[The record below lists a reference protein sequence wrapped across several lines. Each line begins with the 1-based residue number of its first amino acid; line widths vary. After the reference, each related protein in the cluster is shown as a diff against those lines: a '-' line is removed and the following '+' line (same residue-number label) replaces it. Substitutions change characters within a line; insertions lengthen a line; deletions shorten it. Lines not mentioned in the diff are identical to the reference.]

1 MTLWRHD
8 FVQAYGADL
17 HITVCFRDFRG
28 RIQNGPIDHHS
39 TLFHSAGSKY
49 HYGWKYGQFAE
60 PRDSP
65 CLEAQILLFEL
76 FKHERHQ
83 LYDCRVIRRMFS

>member
-28 RIQNGPIDHHS
+28 RQNGPIDHHS

-83 LYDCRVIRRMFS
+83 LYDSRVIRRMFS